1 MTDGSV
7 GSTID
12 GIIYTNLA
20 PRTYKVLE
28 HWRKC
33 RSFGES
39 NGRKCRGHNA
49 LSYMPMIV
57 LPKLG
62 YSAKNSTVRTSR
74 FVLECKLGRPLE
86 KWEETRHMDGDPTNN
101 HFDNL
106 ESGCHLINSMDDY
119 FTGKREAP
127 FEEIERCLDRMKLLH
142 ETLNRRRLHSI

>member
-7 GSTID
+7 GSTTD

-20 PRTYKVLE
+20 LRTYKVLE
-28 HWRKC
+28 HWRRCKV
-33 RSFGES
+33 FGES

-49 LSYMPMIV
+49 LSYMPQIV

-62 YSAKNSTVRTSR
+62 YSAKNSTVRTGR

-127 FEEIERCLDRMKLLH
+127 LEEIERCLDRMKLLH
-142 ETLNRRRLHSI
+142 ETLNRC